1 MSIPPGAIVFLHGL
15 ESAVDADL
23 VPCGGKATFL
33 RERYGAALVPL
44 DTRAAVQAASRAGP
58 GWSWPFPEYEEAFH
72 LPLARAR
79 AAIGP
84 DTRLV
89 IGSSFGGAV
98 LLRLLCEGGWSGPS
112 LMLAGAGPKLT
123 PHRALPDGAPAL
135 LVHGVHDDVVSIDDS
150 RALTAASPTAAL
162 WEVDDGH
169 RLGSILADG
178 TLARAIRH
186 LVGD

>member
-1 MSIPPGAIVFLHGL
+1 MSIPLGSVVFLHGL

-33 RERYGAALVPL
+33 REHHGAALVPL
-44 DTRAAVQAASRAGP
+44 DTRAAVEAAGRAGA
-58 GWSWPFPEYEEAFH
+58 GWSWPFPEYEAAFRV
-72 LPLARAR
+72 PLARAR

-98 LLRLLCEGGWSGPS
+98 LLRLLVEGGWAGPS
-112 LMLAGAGPKLT
+112 LLLAGAGPKLT
-123 PHRALPDGAPAL
+123 PHRALPAGVPAL
-135 LVHGVHDDVVSIDDS
+135 LVHGVHDDVVPIDDS
-150 RALTAASPTAAL
+150 RALAVSSATATL

-169 RLGSILADG
+169 RLGTILHDG
-178 TLARAIRH
+178 TLARAIAH
-186 LVGD
+186 LIGG